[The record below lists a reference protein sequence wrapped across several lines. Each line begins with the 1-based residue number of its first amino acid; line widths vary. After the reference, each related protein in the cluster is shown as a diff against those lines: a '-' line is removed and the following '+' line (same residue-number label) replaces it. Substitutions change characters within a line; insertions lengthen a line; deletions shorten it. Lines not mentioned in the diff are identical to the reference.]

1 MGLINAATGSISNV
15 VGDQFKEFITCPS
28 SDKGVLVQRGL
39 VQHGEANTNPTAGVI
54 SNGSKIVVPSG
65 YAMMIIDNGAIKEF
79 TAEPGE
85 FIWDSSSEPSVFEG
99 GFFKGIGDSIKK
111 IGERITYGGQ
121 AARDQRVYYVNLL
134 NILGNKFGSTN
145 TETISDP
152 VYGSVEITYYGEYSF
167 KVVDPAVLVA
177 NLIGANPADVIRV
190 EEVVGGQLKLQFS
203 SNVSTCISNLMVQ
216 NNISFN
222 QVQGYKNEVVTQMN
236 TLLDESWRQQ
246 YGLEI
251 QDVALN
257 VNASDESKAI
267 IREVDAELARLKRV
281 GNLYS
286 ENPSGLMAAATADA
300 MVSAAKNE
308 STGPMMG
315 FMGMNMAQNMG
326 GNAMAQAAAMT
337 PVAPV
342 PAAPAPQPAEVAPV
356 EAPVP
361 VKEVT
366 APVAPTPEAATT
378 TAAPKFCSNCGT
390 PATGKFC
397 SNCGT
402 QLVMEP

>member
-1 MGLINAATGSISNV
+1 MSLKKFLS
-15 VGDQFKEFITCPS
+15 
-28 SDKGVLVQRGL
+28 
-39 VQHGEANTNPTAGVI
+39 
-54 SNGSKIVVPSG
+54 
-65 YAMMIIDNGAIKEF
+65 F
-79 TAEPGE
+79 TAQALQ
-85 FIWDSSSEPSVFEG
+85 I
-99 GFFKGIGDSIKK
+99 KSIVIKS
-111 IGERITYGGQ
+111 Y
-121 AARDQRVYYVNLL
+121 RVMKN
-134 NILGNKFGSTN
+134 
-145 TETISDP
+145 
-152 VYGSVEITYYGEYSF
+152 GEYSF

-286 ENPSGLMAAATADA
+286 ENEYSP
-300 MVSAAKNE
+300 
-308 STGPMMG
+308 
-315 FMGMNMAQNMG
+315 
-326 GNAMAQAAAMT
+326 
-337 PVAPV
+337 
-342 PAAPAPQPAEVAPV
+342 
-356 EAPVP
+356 
-361 VKEVT
+361 
-366 APVAPTPEAATT
+366 
-378 TAAPKFCSNCGT
+378 
-390 PATGKFC
+390 
-397 SNCGT
+397 
-402 QLVMEP
+402 